1 MRRPKLSSEY
11 RNKILQQIDK
21 NNQYEERKRRLYNKI
36 YRKSFIFIGAWA
48 IRIIYFTLFM
58 VVALTYH
65 HSKDSRK
72 EKLLEK
78 KGDTISVV
86 SKLGL
91 QSLTT
96 LYLKTNEG
104 SYSSN
109 VGDIFLPPLNNNDT
123 IIIERNI
130 YNKPISFSKEGWNVK
145 YSIDANFV
153 LYYIILFLTF
163 ISFFF
168 NNGLEPF
175 TTKILYL
182 CYVIDIVTIAL
193 FFTF

>member
-21 NNQYEERKRRLYNKI
+21 NNQYEERKHRLYNKI

-48 IRIIYFTLFM
+48 IRIIYFTLFI

-65 HSKDSRK
+65 NSKGSRK
-72 EKLLEK
+72 ETLLEK
-78 KGDTISVV
+78 KAETITAV
-86 SKLGL
+86 SKLGF

-96 LYLKTNEG
+96 LYLETNEG

-109 VGDIFLPPLNNNDT
+109 IGDIFLPPLNKNDT
-123 IIIERNI
+123 IIIERNM

-153 LYYIILFLTF
+153 FYYIILFLTF

-168 NNGLEPF
+168 NNGLDPF

-182 CYVIDIVTIAL
+182 CYAIDIITIAIFFL
-193 FFTF
+193 F